1 MSWNIVSVCVK
12 ILKFTTYCAQM
23 CNLRL
28 HRIYKSVFINHVLCR
43 EHVIMDPEHL
53 LLIWKNSLP
62 VLKAAF
68 GMSTAG

>member
-12 ILKFTTYCAQM
+12 IRKFTTYCAQM

-28 HRIYKSVFINHVLCR
+28 HRIYKSVFINHALC

-53 LLIWKNSLP
+53 LLIWKNSFP

-68 GMSTAG
+68 GMSIAG